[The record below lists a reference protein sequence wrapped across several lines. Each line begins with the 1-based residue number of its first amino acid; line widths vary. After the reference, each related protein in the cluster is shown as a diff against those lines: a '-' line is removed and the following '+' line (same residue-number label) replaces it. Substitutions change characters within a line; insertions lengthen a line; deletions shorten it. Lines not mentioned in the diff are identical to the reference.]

1 MIPGNAFKPG
11 QAPDSAKIPLYIFGT
26 PIVLSYRE
34 GTTDDFTAADQ
45 DPPLSL
51 ITASKGPF
59 SAGISAGP
67 GVGGFGLR
75 VDLIRNGVYG
85 TLLVDTINADIVLS
99 PLNIEYCPDTTE
111 DTEETSLSVD
121 LTSVESCP
129 PASDV
134 VEETS
139 SPLSNLVTD
148 EY

>member
-11 QAPDSAKIPLYIFGT
+11 PAPASALIPAYLFGT
-26 PIVLSYRE
+26 PIIISYRE
-34 GTTDDFTAADQ
+34 GTTDDFDAVDQ

-51 ITASKGPF
+51 ITVNKGPF
-59 SAGISAGP
+59 SAEISAGP

-85 TLLVDTINADIVLS
+85 TLLVDTINADIELS

-111 DTEETSLSVD
+111 ETEELSASVD

-129 PASDV
+129 PASVV
-134 VEETS
+134 VEDVG

-148 EY
+148 DY